1 MNRNSGSQ
9 YIGKNLLQ
17 KTKTWQQELSEGF
30 NNIDKLCEYLNI
42 PHEDKNLISCSSNF
56 PLRVPREF
64 AERMELSKKQANLLL
79 NETTHITYE
88 TALKLE
94 SVLGSTVKFWL
105 NREAQYRK
113 KLREKGNEK

>member
-1 MNRNSGSQ
+1 MSKINFLPFLKEITTEETQKFTPNWVSPPSDT
-9 YIGKNLLQ
+9 IKDLL
-17 KTKTWQQELSEGF
+17 KERDWTL
-30 NNIDKLCEYLNI
+30 
-42 PHEDKNLISCSSNF
+42 
-56 PLRVPREF
+56 VEF

-113 KLREKGNEK
+113 KLRETGNKK